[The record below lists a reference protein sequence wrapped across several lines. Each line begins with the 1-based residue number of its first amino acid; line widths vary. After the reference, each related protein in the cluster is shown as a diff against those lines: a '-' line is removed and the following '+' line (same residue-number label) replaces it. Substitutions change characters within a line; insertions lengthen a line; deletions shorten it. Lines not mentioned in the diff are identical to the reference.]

1 MTNRPLLLLIQ
12 IGTLLAMLAGCT
24 TPPPTQPPLTTSML
38 ESLRFEGVGMSVQ
51 ATPSGYRV
59 AALLPGGSA
68 MTSGQVENGD
78 IILGLVRYPGN
89 PYVDAQH
96 VSLAELVGLI
106 RGEPDTWL
114 VLRLQRGDHVADVE
128 LQRRKTRLDTR
139 N

>member
-1 MTNRPLLLLIQ
+1 MINRPLLLLIQ
-12 IGTLLAMLAGCT
+12 VSTLLAMLAGCS
-24 TPPPTQPPLTTSML
+24 TPPPAEPPLAGGMR

-59 AALLPGGSA
+59 AALVPGGSA

-78 IILGLVRYPGN
+78 IILGLVRYPGD
-89 PYVDAQH
+89 PYIDAQQ

-114 VLRLQRGDHVADVE
+114 VLKLQRDDRVVDVE
-128 LQRRKTRLDTR
+128 LQRRRTRLTPP
-139 N
+139 